1 MAKVHERKSYTK
13 INKILNFGLLRSDK
27 NCFVGLKYEMK
38 EIIDIVRVLALQVEL
53 EDYLN
58 PINISMN
65 SKELLKKLKI

>member
-1 MAKVHERKSYTK
+1 MKVHERKSYTI

-27 NCFVGLKYEMK
+27 NCFVGLKYKMK
-38 EIIDIVRVLALQVEL
+38 ETIDIVRVLALQVEL
-53 EDYLN
+53 EDYLI

>member
-1 MAKVHERKSYTK
+1 MAKVHERKSYTI

-27 NCFVGLKYEMK
+27 NCFVGLKYKMK
-38 EIIDIVRVLALQVEL
+38 ETIDIVRVLALQVEL
-53 EDYLN
+53 EDYLI

>member
-1 MAKVHERKSYTK
+1 MAKVHERKSYTI

-27 NCFVGLKYEMK
+27 NFVGLKYEMK

>member
-1 MAKVHERKSYTK
+1 
-13 INKILNFGLLRSDK
+13 
-27 NCFVGLKYEMK
+27 MK
-38 EIIDIVRVLALQVEL
+38 ETIDIVRVLALQVEL

>member
-1 MAKVHERKSYTK
+1 MAKVHERKSYTI

-27 NCFVGLKYEMK
+27 NCFVGLKYKMK
-38 EIIDIVRVLALQVEL
+38 EIIDRVRVLALQVEL